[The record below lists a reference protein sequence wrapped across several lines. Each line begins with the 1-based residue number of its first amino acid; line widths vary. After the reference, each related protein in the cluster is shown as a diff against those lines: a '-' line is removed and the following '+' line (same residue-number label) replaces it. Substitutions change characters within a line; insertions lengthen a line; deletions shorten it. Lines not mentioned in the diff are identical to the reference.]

1 MTTGRSLSIA
11 MVAVALLIGAHPIAS
26 VEQYPRGLM
35 AATPTTPGN
44 NRSCTIETRPISF
57 GNYDPLADREVHAIG
72 QVIYTCSGGGG
83 GGGGNPGG
91 PGGPGGPGNGNPGGP
106 GTTGG
111 PASQSIRIEMAQ
123 GASNSFAPRHMY
135 GLTIEDLEYNIYL
148 DSTHRQVWGTGE
160 GPTLAYVDS
169 HPPNGTPVTV
179 PAFARI
185 FAGQDVTWGP
195 YTDTVPVRI
204 LF

>member
-1 MTTGRSLSIA
+1 MTPARSLLVGV
-11 MVAVALLIGAHPIAS
+11 VAVVLLIAARPIAG

-35 AATPTTPGN
+35 SAAPTAGN

-57 GNYDPLADREVHAIG
+57 GNYDPLAQTDVTAIG

-83 GGGGNPGG
+83 GGNPGG
-91 PGGPGGPGNGNPGGP
+91 PGGGNPGGP
-106 GTTGG
+106 GTT
-111 PASQSIRIEMAQ
+111 ASNPDKVSVRIEMAQ
-123 GASNSFAPRHMY
+123 GYSNSFASRGMVGPESVASGRF
-135 GLTIEDLEYNIYL
+135 LDYNIYL

-160 GPTLAYVDS
+160 GPTLAYVDA
-169 HPPNGTPVTV
+169 HPPNGTPVIV
-179 PAFARI
+179 PAFGRI
-185 FAGQDVTWGP
+185 FGSQDVSWGP

>member
-1 MTTGRSLSIA
+1 MTTPRSLLIA
-11 MVAVALLIGAHPIAS
+11 LVALAVLIGTRPIAS
-26 VEQYPRGLM
+26 VEQYPHGLM
-35 AATPTTPGN
+35 SAAPKTPGGN
-44 NRSCTIETRPISF
+44 QSCTIETRPISF
-57 GNYDPLADREVHAIG
+57 GNYDPLRDADVHAIG

-91 PGGPGGPGNGNPGGP
+91 PGNGNPGGP

-111 PASQSIRIEMAQ
+111 PASNSIRIEMAQ
-123 GASNSFAPRHMY
+123 GSSNSFAPRHMY
-135 GLTIEDLEYNIYL
+135 GLSFEFLEYNIYL
-148 DSTHRQVWGTGE
+148 DSNHHQVWGTGE

-169 HPPNGTPVTV
+169 NPPNNRTITV

-185 FAGQDVTWGP
+185 FGGQDVTWGP
-195 YTDTVPVRI
+195 YTDNVPVRI